1 MKLRVL
7 ARLIQIQRVLVRH
20 GLDEFVAE
28 THLYRPLRFVFLAS
42 PWTWFERR
50 KGATRAERL
59 RLALEELG
67 PIFIKLGQA
76 LSTRRDLLPADIAIE
91 LCKLQDRVPPFD
103 GALAKRI
110 VEEAFGRPVLDV
122 FEEFSQQPLAAA
134 SIAQVHV
141 AKLKADGS
149 DGSGSDVIVKVLRPG
164 MRKIIER
171 DLEVMHALAK
181 LAKRNS
187 HEARRLRVDEIVDEY
202 EKTIIDELDLM
213 REAANAAQLRRNFEG
228 SDLLHVPRVYFDF
241 CRVNVMVMERI
252 RGITISDM
260 DTLRKLGTNIPL
272 LATNG
277 VKIFFTQ
284 VFRHNFFHADMHPGN
299 IFVLA
304 EDPSRPRYAAVD
316 FGIVGT
322 LDLRDQHYL
331 AENFLAVF
339 DRNYRRVAELHV
351 ESGWVPADTRVD
363 EMESA
368 IRTVLEPIFN
378 KPLKDISFGTILLR
392 LFDISRR
399 FDMRIQPQL
408 ILLQKTLLNIEG
420 LGRDLY
426 PELDIWQTAA
436 PILREWMRD
445 RLSPRAQL
453 RQLRDHLPAMIEVTQ
468 ALPPLLKVAV
478 QKWQDGKLHI
488 GVQPEDI
495 EKLRQEIRASEK
507 RRNATLIASMLGFTS
522 LLWFGL
528 ELWPAGLGPLL
539 LIAAVVVLWVGGRR
553 AGR

>member
-76 LSTRRDLLPADIAIE
+76 LSTRRDLLPADIATE

-103 GALAKRI
+103 GALAKQI

-164 MRKIIER
+164 MREIIER

-202 EKTIIDELDLM
+202 EKTILDELDLM

-228 SDLLHVPRVYFDF
+228 SDLLHVPKVYFDF

-260 DTLRKLGTNIPL
+260 TTLRKLGANIPL

-304 EDPSRPRYAAVD
+304 DDPSRPRYAAVD

-495 EKLRQEIRASEK
+495 EKLREEIRASEK
-507 RRNATLIASMLGFTS
+507 RRNTTLVATMLGFS
-522 LLWFGL
+522 ALLWFGL
-528 ELWPAGLGPLL
+528 ELWPAGLGSLL
-539 LIAAVVVLWVGGRR
+539 LIAAIVVLWIGRR
-553 AGR
+553 RASR

>member
-20 GLDEFVAE
+20 GLDEFVTE
-28 THLYRPLRFVFLAS
+28 THLYRPLRFIFLAS

-50 KGATRAERL
+50 KRATRGERL

-76 LSTRRDLLPADIAIE
+76 LSTRRDLLPPDIAEE
-91 LCKLQDRVPPFD
+91 LAKLQDRVPPFD
-103 GALAKRI
+103 GRLAKKI
-110 VEEAFGRPVLDV
+110 IETAYGKSLNDV
-122 FEEFSQQPLAAA
+122 FESFVEKPLAAA

-141 AKLKADGS
+141 AKLR
-149 DGSGSDVIVKVLRPG
+149 SGGEVVVKVLRPG
-164 MRKIIER
+164 MREIISG
-171 DLEVMHALAK
+171 DLEVMHALAG

-187 HEARRLRVDEIVDEY
+187 SEARRLRVDEIVDEY
-202 EKTIIDELDLM
+202 EKTVLDELDLM

-228 SDLLHVPRVYFDF
+228 SPLLHVPAVHWDY
-241 CRVNVMVMERI
+241 CRINVMVMERI
-252 RGITISDM
+252 RGVTISDM
-260 DTLRKLGTNIPL
+260 KTLRALGTNIPM
-272 LATNG
+272 LAENG

-299 IFVLA
+299 IFVLVD
-304 EDPSRPRYAAVD
+304 DPSRPRYAAVD

-322 LDLRDQHYL
+322 LDLRDMHYL

-351 ESGWVPADTRVD
+351 ESGWVPPTTRVD

-420 LGRDLY
+420 LGRDLH

-445 RLSPRAQL
+445 RLSVRNQL
-453 RQLRDHLPAMIEVTQ
+453 KHFRDHLPALVEVAH
-468 ALPPLLKVAV
+468 ALPPLLKVAI
-478 QKWQDGKLHI
+478 QKAQDGKLHF

-495 EKLRQEIRASEK
+495 ERLRVELRESER
-507 RRNATLIASMLGFTS
+507 RRNSTLIASAL
-522 LLWFGL
+522 
-528 ELWPAGLGPLL
+528 GLGGILWLDPGPVVSGLAPLL
-539 LIAAVVVLWVGGRR
+539 IVAAAAIYLIGRR
-553 AGR
+553 R

>member
-20 GLDEFVAE
+20 GLDEFVRE

-50 KGATRAERL
+50 KGASRAERL

-67 PIFIKLGQA
+67 PIFIKFGQA
-76 LSTRRDLLPADIAIE
+76 LSTRRDLLPPDIAVE
-91 LCKLQDRVPPFD
+91 LAKLQDRVPPFD
-103 GALAKRI
+103 GAVAKAI
-110 VEEAFGRPVLDV
+110 VERALGKPVTEAFAT
-122 FEEFSQQPLAAA
+122 FEEKPLAAA

-141 AKLKADGS
+141 ATLKDGA
-149 DGSGSDVIVKVLRPG
+149 DVIVKVLRPG
-164 MRKIIER
+164 MRDIITR
-171 DLEVMHALAK
+171 DLEVMHELAR

-187 HEARRLRVDEIVDEY
+187 AEARRLRVDEIVDEY
-202 EKTIIDELDLM
+202 EKTILDELDLM
-213 REAANAAQLRRNFEG
+213 REAANASQLRRNFEG
-228 SDLLHVPRVYFDF
+228 SDLLHVPAVHWDL
-241 CRVNVMVMERI
+241 CRVDVMVMERI
-252 RGITISDM
+252 HGVTISDM
-260 DTLRKLGTNIPL
+260 DTLRAKGTNIPM

-299 IFVLA
+299 IFVLID
-304 EDPSRPRYAAVD
+304 DPANPRYAAVD

-322 LDLRDQHYL
+322 LDIRDQHYL

-339 DRNYRRVAELHV
+339 DRDYRRVAELHV
-351 ESGWVPADTRVD
+351 QSGWVPPDTRVD

-368 IRTVLEPIFN
+368 IRTVLEPIFDR
-378 KPLKDISFGTILLR
+378 PLKDISFGTILLR

-436 PILREWMRD
+436 PILREWMSD
-445 RLSPRAQL
+445 RISPRAQL
-453 RQLRDHLPAMIEVTQ
+453 KHVRRNLPDILTSLH
-468 ALPPLLKVAV
+468 ALPSLMKVAV
-478 QKWQDGKLHI
+478 QQAEDGKLAL
-488 GVQPEDI
+488 GVRSDEI
-495 EKLRQEIRASEK
+495 AALRREMQESEQ
-507 RRNATLIASMLGFTS
+507 RRNRTLVGTALGFGS
-522 LLWFGL
+522 LLWIGFGL
-528 ELWPAGLGPLL
+528 PPGIVGWLL
-539 LIAAVVVLWVGGRR
+539 LLAAAVVLWRARR
-553 AGR
+553 RG